1 MSLLTLFQ
9 WIETT
14 SLSIAIRE
22 GALYYPIL
30 GAFHLIG
37 IAWFGGMLLM
47 GDLRVLGIGLRH
59 EPVSEVLSQFRRWKW
74 VGFAVVLASGGLL
87 WWAEPVVC
95 YKSISFRIKMVLLL
109 LVGVNALV
117 FRKGAYGSLA
127 TGDPAPVNSRGARL
141 SAGVSMLLWVALVFT
156 GRGIAF
162 F

>member
-1 MSLLTLFQ
+1 MSFLALCQ

-30 GAFHLIG
+30 GAFHLAA
-37 IAWFGGMLLM
+37 IAWFGGMVLI
-47 GDLRVLGIGLRH
+47 GDLTVLGIGLRQASGPQIL
-59 EPVSEVLSQFRRWKW
+59 EQFRRWKW
-74 VGFAVVLASGGLL
+74 VGFAVVTISGALL

-95 YKSISFRIKMVLLL
+95 YKSVSFSTKIVLLL
-109 LVGVNALV
+109 LVGLNSV
-117 FRKGAYGSLA
+117 FLRNYQG
-127 TGDPAPVNSRGARL
+127 L
-141 SAGVSMLLWVALVFT
+141 SARGGGKLAACLSMLLWLGVIFA